1 MIRIE
6 FCEKWN
12 YFPDFDRVSSIIKEI
27 NPNAI
32 IVGNKRP
39 PRSGAFEVEID
50 GELVFSKLKLGTFP
64 DKKTINSWFQ

>member
-1 MIRIE
+1 M
-6 FCEKWN
+6 
-12 YFPDFDRVSSIIKEI
+12 SSIIKEI